1 MGWAPEE
8 PADVAV
14 EALLG
19 AAEAAADVAKP
30 KATTMAS
37 TARIL
42 RRIEGVTFRPL
53 SFVAVDYGPTDRFAP

>member
-1 MGWAPEE
+1 
-8 PADVAV
+8 VAV

-30 KATTMAS
+30 KATTIAS